1 LSPSRLR
8 HIIAWIQI
16 AGAAWGAPATY
27 IFLTHPTGQVGGL
40 FAAFSLFFTL
50 IGLAGILL
58 LRNHPWGVPLSLIVQ
73 GMQLPVILSPG
84 ASYYAN
90 AGLGLRVTMDTAW
103 NFGFYA
109 HLGTQ
114 LHYSWESD
122 RTTTALGINL
132 VAAALLYLL
141 VMRVE
146 EPVASRDAEA
156 SDGAPDTG
164 GNRT

>member
-1 LSPSRLR
+1 LSPTRLR
-8 HIIAWIQI
+8 QVIAWIQI

-27 IFLTHPTGQVGGL
+27 AFLTHPTGGLGVL
-40 FAAFSLFFTL
+40 FAAFTLFFTL

-58 LRNHPWGVPLSLIVQ
+58 LRNHRWGIPLSLIAQ
-73 GMQLPVILSPG
+73 GMQLPVLLSPG

-90 AGLGLRVTMDTAW
+90 AGLGLRLTADTAW
-103 NFGFYA
+103 NLGFYI

-122 RTTTALGINL
+122 RTTTTIGINL

-141 VMRVE
+141 VTRVE
-146 EPVASRDAEA
+146 EPITSRGAPA
-156 SDGAPDTG
+156 SDGAA
-164 GNRT
+164 

>member
-1 LSPSRLR
+1 VSPARLR

-27 IFLTHPTGQVGGL
+27 AFLTHPTGPLGL
-40 FAAFSLFFTL
+40 VFAAFSLFFTL

-58 LRNHPWGVPLSLIVQ
+58 LRNHRWGVPLSLIVQ
-73 GMQLPVILSPG
+73 GMQLPVLLSPG

-90 AGLGLRVTMDTAW
+90 AGLGLRVFADTAW
-103 NFGFYA
+103 QFGFYA

-114 LHYSWESD
+114 FHYSWESD
-122 RTTTALGINL
+122 RTTTAVGINL

-141 VMRVE
+141 VTRVE
-146 EPVASRDAEA
+146 EPVASRETPA
-156 SDGAPDTG
+156 
-164 GNRT
+164 